1 MQIPR
6 PLAGGVFALSA
17 CALAASLALPAVAHA
32 QIGVQRERN
41 VPDVYAITNARIVP
55 VAGAPIA
62 RGTVVVRQ
70 GLIESVGAAV
80 NPPADAQIIDGTG
93 LTVYPGFIDPY
104 SDLGLAA
111 PAAPAG
117 RRGGGPA
124 AGARQQGAAE
134 VGAPNSLHPAGLQP
148 ELAAI
153 DLLQVSESTFAGPQS
168 AGYTSALVAPSSGI
182 FQGQAALIE
191 LTNDEPQRILLRS
204 PVALGIGF
212 RPARGGEYPGSLL
225 GVFSSMR
232 QMLLDAQHYAA
243 EQAAYAANPH
253 MQRPEYD
260 ASLEA
265 LQPVLARREPVIMR
279 ASSEREIE
287 RALDMAKEFGLRP
300 IISGGAESDQLI
312 DRLKTEH
319 VPVLLSLDFPRRPV
333 ASPDADPEPLRMLR
347 ARVDAPKVAGKL
359 AAAGIE
365 FAFDPSGITNWP
377 DVLVNARRTVD
388 AGLSA
393 DQAIRAMTLAPA
405 QILGVADR
413 LGTIEPGKIANLTLV
428 KGDALDRNGIVTEI
442 FVDGRPTEIPAP
454 SAPAAGRGGR
464 GGSGAAAPAAV
475 SATGTWTIT
484 ISLGG
489 QDVPATLT
497 LQQQGQ
503 NLSGTVQ
510 GSFGTSQVASG
521 SCSATG
527 DIQFSTSGEVNGQTV
542 EANFSGT
549 IKGNSMQGNVSVNG
563 MGDGT
568 FVGTR
573 PAAGGTPPLSR

>member
-1 MQIPR
+1 MQIRR
-6 PLAGGVFALSA
+6 PLAGGVLALGAWLS
-17 CALAASLALPAVAHA
+17 LPAVAHA

-41 VPDVYAITNARIVP
+41 VPDAYAITNARIVP

-62 RGTVVVRQ
+62 RGTVVVRH
-70 GLIESVGAAV
+70 GLIESVGATV
-80 NPPADAQIIDGTG
+80 TPPADAQIVDGTG

-104 SDLGLAA
+104 SDLGLAT
-111 PAAPAG
+111 PAAPVG
-117 RRGGGPA
+117 GRGGA
-124 AGARQQGAAE
+124 APGGARQQGATDT
-134 VGAPNSLHPAGLQP
+134 GAPNSLHPAGLQP

-153 DLLQVSESTFAGPQS
+153 DLLKVSESTFTGPQS
-168 AGYTSALVAPSSGI
+168 AGYTTALVAPSTGI

-191 LTNDEPQRILLRS
+191 LTNDEPQRILLRA
-204 PVALGIGF
+204 PIALDIGF
-212 RPARGGEYPGSLL
+212 RPVRGGGYPGSLL

-232 QMLLDAQHYAA
+232 QMLLDAQHYGA

-253 MQRPEYD
+253 MTRPAYD

-265 LQPVLARREPVIMR
+265 LQPVLARKEPVIMR
-279 ASSEREIE
+279 ASTEREIE

-312 DRLKTEH
+312 DRLKSEH

-333 ASPDADPEPLRMLR
+333 ASPDADPEPLRVLR

-359 AAAGIE
+359 AAAGVD

-377 DVLVNARRTVD
+377 DVLANARHTVD
-388 AGLSA
+388 AGLPA

-413 LGTIEPGKIANLTLV
+413 LGSIEPGKIANLTLV
-428 KGDALDRNGIVTEI
+428 KGDALDRNGVVTEI

-454 SAPAAGRGGR
+454 PAPAARGGR
-464 GGSGAAAPAAV
+464 GGNAAASTAV
-475 SATGTWTIT
+475 TATGTWTIT

-503 NLSGTVQ
+503 NLTGTVQ

-542 EANFSGT
+542 EANFTGT

-568 FVGTR
+568 FIGTR
-573 PAAGGTPPLSR
+573 PDAGGARGTPPESR